1 MQILIYILKRILQ
14 TIPLL
19 IIVSLISFFIIRLSP
34 VDPLAEL
41 RLNPSVSKETLQKE
55 TERLGLDKPII
66 VQYGK
71 WAKSFV
77 KGDLGVTS
85 NGEQVSTKL
94 KERIPNTLL
103 LTVVVIFLSWTVGVP
118 LGILAAVNWK
128 TPFDRILTVLTSIGM
143 AIPSFFFAVLLLI
156 FAVKTGWF
164 PVGGLTSSN
173 FLDMTFP
180 QKVWDIT
187 HHLVLPVTVLF
198 TLSLAG
204 LQRQMRGNLLDVLDS
219 DYVKFARAK
228 GLSEFKVIF
237 KHALRNAV
245 NPLITLLG
253 FEFAGL
259 LSGAALTEYVFQY
272 PGLGRLILEAV
283 LKSDINLVMA
293 SLMMGT
299 IMLIVGNLL
308 ADMAGTAAQEPVF
321 YRKPAVRGFGDR
333 KQIRQYCRC
342 RSQVYSGETFLY
354 VGRGRIQER
363 GGVASG
369 EDECRGGQQAA
380 EDR

>member
-41 RLNPSVSKETLQKE
+41 RLNPSVSKETLQAE
-55 TERLGLDKPII
+55 TQRLGLDKPII

-77 KGDLGVTS
+77 KGDLGITS
-85 NGEQVSTKL
+85 NGEKVSLKL
-94 KERIPNTLL
+94 KERIPNTLV
-103 LTVVVIFLSWTVGVP
+103 LTIIVIFLSWIVAIP
-118 LGILAAVNWK
+118 LGILAAVNQK
-128 TPFDRILTVLTSIGM
+128 SAFDRLLTVLTSVGM
-143 AIPSFFFAVLLLI
+143 AMPSFFFAVLLLI

-164 PVGGLTSSN
+164 PIGGLTSSN
-173 FLDMTFP
+173 FAEMTFS
-180 QKVWDIT
+180 QKFFDVAY
-187 HHLVLPVTVLF
+187 HLVLPVTVLF

-204 LQRQMRGNLLDVLDS
+204 LQRQMRANLLDVMDS

-228 GLSEFKVIF
+228 GLSETKVVL

-245 NPLITLLG
+245 NPLITLFG

-293 SLMMGT
+293 SLMMGAV
-299 IMLIVGNLL
+299 MLIAGNLI
-308 ADMAGTAAQEPVF
+308 ADILLIITDP
-321 YRKPAVRGFGDR
+321 R
-333 KQIRQYCRC
+333 IRE
-342 RSQVYSGETFLY
+342 G
-354 VGRGRIQER
+354 
-363 GGVASG
+363 AS
-369 EDECRGGQQAA
+369 D
-380 EDR
+380 D

>member
-1 MQILIYILKRILQ
+1 MEIIKYILKRILQ

-41 RLNPSVSKETLQKE
+41 KLNPSISPVTVEKEKK
-55 TERLGLDKPII
+55 RLGLDKPII

-71 WAKSFV
+71 WAFSFV

-85 NGEQVSTKL
+85 TGEKVSQKL

-103 LTVVVIFLSWTVGVP
+103 LTSIVIFLTWIVGVP
-118 LGILAAVNWK
+118 LGIIAAVNWK

-164 PVGGLTSSN
+164 PIGGLTGPN
-173 FLDMTFP
+173 FSDLNFIEKVLD
-180 QKVWDIT
+180 IS
-187 HHLVLPVTVLF
+187 HHLVLPVFVLL
-198 TLSLAG
+198 TISLAG
-204 LQRQMRGNLLDVLDS
+204 LQRQMRANMLDVLDS

-228 GLSEFKVIF
+228 GLSEGIVIY
-237 KHALRNAV
+237 KHALRNAI
-245 NPLITLLG
+245 NPMITLLG

-259 LSGAALTEYVFQY
+259 LSGAALTEYIFQY

-293 SLMMGT
+293 SLMMGAV
-299 IMLIVGNLL
+299 MLVAGNLI
-308 ADMAGTAAQEPVF
+308 ADILLIITDP
-321 YRKPAVRGFGDR
+321 R
-333 KQIRQYCRC
+333 IRVK
-342 RSQVYSGETFLY
+342 S
-354 VGRGRIQER
+354 
-363 GGVASG
+363 
-369 EDECRGGQQAA
+369 
-380 EDR
+380 

>member
-1 MQILIYILKRILQ
+1 MQIFIYILKRILQ
-14 TIPLL
+14 SIPLL
-19 IIVSLISFFIIRLSP
+19 IIVSILSFFIIRLSP

-41 RLNPSVSKETLQKE
+41 RLNPSVSQETLQKE

-71 WAKSFV
+71 WAKSFI
-77 KGDLGVTS
+77 KGDLGITS
-85 NGEQVSTKL
+85 NGEQVSAKL

-103 LTVVVIFLSWTVGVP
+103 LTTIVIALTWLVGIP
-118 LGILAAVNWK
+118 LGVAAALNWK

-164 PVGGLTSSN
+164 PIGGLTSSDFLEMN
-173 FLDMTFP
+173 FV
-180 QKVWDIT
+180 QQVWDIT
-187 HHLVLPVTVLF
+187 HHLILPVTVLF

-204 LQRQMRGNLLDVLDS
+204 LQRQMRANLLDVLDS

-228 GLSEFKVIF
+228 GLSEFDVVY
-237 KHALRNAV
+237 KHALKNAI
-245 NPLITLLG
+245 NPMITLLG

-293 SLMMGT
+293 SLMMGA
-299 IMLIVGNLL
+299 IMLILGNLI
-308 ADMAGTAAQEPVF
+308 ADILLIITDP
-321 YRKPAVRGFGDR
+321 R
-333 KQIRQYCRC
+333 IR
-342 RSQVYSGETFLY
+342 VK
-354 VGRGRIQER
+354 
-363 GGVASG
+363 A
-369 EDECRGGQQAA
+369 
-380 EDR
+380 